1 MIIVAAPMFKQG
13 CLKLLLSSCNFM
25 VSIID
30 VYNILTR
37 DCLWIPVMDVEFVD
51 CGCRVPRNGHCTTRN
66 LVCRSI
72 HSDRFWNLYL
82 GNG

>member
-37 DCLWIPVMDVEFVD
+37 DCLWIPVMDVECPEMGIAQQGIWFVGVYIPICSGIYIWVMD
-51 CGCRVPRNGHCTTRN
+51 NFR
-66 LVCRSI
+66 
-72 HSDRFWNLYL
+72 
-82 GNG
+82 